1 MYSQSQQDIDVLQ
14 LYKNNYGNDVKLL
27 FTDIDPLSYE
37 IKTEDSYA
45 DIEND
50 MKSMF
55 DTSDYP

>member
-1 MYSQSQQDIDVLQ
+1 VYSQSQQDIDVLQ